1 MRRFLLLPLVLA
13 ATPALAK
20 SPRDAMFPADQGC
33 YLRHYS
39 AAHLASHPD
48 QLVTEIALGPDA
60 KGTDARYLTLR
71 LGVSLRGTSD
81 YFLSY
86 AYCENT
92 GGALSCH
99 LEGDAGWFT
108 LEPAAKGG
116 LLMTTGRGG
125 IGFEG
130 AQGMFQIG
138 GSASDDQSF
147 LIPPVSAD
155 SCP

>member
-1 MRRFLLLPLVLA
+1 MRPFLFPLLLI
-13 ATPALAK
+13 ATPALAQ
-20 SPRDAMFPADQGC
+20 SPRDLMFPSDATC
-33 YLRHYS
+33 YLRHYG
-39 AAHLASHPD
+39 AAHLASHPA
-48 QLVTEIALGPDA
+48 QLVTDIALGPDQPSWNA
-60 KGTDARYLTLR
+60 QELTLR

-130 AQGMFQIG
+130 AGGMFQIG
-138 GSASDDQSF
+138 GSASDDESF
-147 LIPPVSAD
+147 LIPPVPAD

>member
-1 MRRFLLLPLVLA
+1 MRPFLFPLLLI
-13 ATPALAK
+13 ATPALAQ
-20 SPRDAMFPADQGC
+20 SPRDTMFPSDATC
-33 YLRHYS
+33 YLRHYT
-39 AAHLASHPD
+39 AAHLASHPA
-48 QLVTEIALGPDA
+48 QRVTDIALGPDQPSLNPQE
-60 KGTDARYLTLR
+60 LTLR

-108 LEPAAKGG
+108 LEPAANGG

-130 AQGMFQIG
+130 AEGMFQIG
-138 GSASDDQSF
+138 GSASDDNSF
-147 LIPPVSAD
+147 LIPPVPAD

>member
-1 MRRFLLLPLVLA
+1 MRPFLFPLLLI
-13 ATPALAK
+13 ATPALAQ
-20 SPRDAMFPADQGC
+20 SPRDLMFPSDATC
-33 YLRHYS
+33 YLRHYT
-39 AAHLASHPD
+39 AAHLASHPA
-48 QLVTEIALGPDA
+48 QRVTDIALGPDQPSWNA
-60 KGTDARYLTLR
+60 QELTLR

-116 LLMTTGRGG
+116 LVMTTGRGG

-130 AQGMFQIG
+130 AEGMFLIG
-138 GSASDDQSF
+138 GSASDDNSF
-147 LIPPVSAD
+147 LIPPVPAD

>member
-1 MRRFLLLPLVLA
+1 MRPFLFPLLLI
-13 ATPALAK
+13 ATPALAQ
-20 SPRDAMFPADQGC
+20 SPRDTMFPSDATC
-33 YLRHYS
+33 YLRHYT
-39 AAHLASHPD
+39 AAHLASHPA
-48 QLVTEIALGPDA
+48 QQVTDIALGPDQPSWNA
-60 KGTDARYLTLR
+60 QELTLR
-71 LGVSLRGTSD
+71 LGVSLRDSSD

-108 LEPAAKGG
+108 LEPAANGG
-116 LLMTTGRGG
+116 LMMTTGRGG

-130 AQGMFQIG
+130 AEGMFQIG
-138 GSASDDQSF
+138 GSASDDNSF
-147 LIPPVSAD
+147 LIPPVPAD